1 MWNVHISFFL
11 SWCACAQN
19 VGFIPIFIL
28 CRWLRCEKNKTHKL
42 FQRKNREKKDEK
54 LRFGF
59 SCSFFL
65 CTYPYVSGFGFFF
78 FNFFSFAQKSVK
90 GHVKTSLSKIY
101 QINSKYFDHKFIT
114 PVCVRLYSLLFN
126 FITSHTL
133 SRTQK
138 EWHKII

>member
-1 MWNVHISFFL
+1 MFTSRSFSVGVYVLKTWVSYRF
-11 SWCACAQN
+11 SFCV
-19 VGFIPIFIL
+19 VGFDAKKIKHTNSFKGKI
-28 CRWLRCEKNKTHKL
+28 
-42 FQRKNREKKDEK
+42 EKKDEK

-65 CTYPYVSGFGFFF
+65 CTYPYVSGFGFFS

-138 EWHKII
+138 E